1 MAQQAVGGVR
11 GADGMCR
18 SLYIKLARSLDGAKH
33 DGAMGLDKGKIE
45 QHIHE
50 IDNLRLQLVRVT
62 TEVSFC
68 KIRTCCECLSAP
80 RSQIPLSSTRRV
92 PR

>member
-1 MAQQAVGGVR
+1 MARTGCAEAYYR
-11 GADGMCR
+11 
-18 SLYIKLARSLDGAKH
+18 YIKLARSLDGAKH

-45 QHIHE
+45 QRIHE

-68 KIRTCCECLSAP
+68 KIRTCCEFSVHRGAKSHSAA
-80 RSQIPLSSTRRV
+80 QHGFHGKDLE
-92 PR
+92 